1 MFRPAALL
9 AVFALTSALLG
20 GGSALPPLQV
30 AEAGT
35 PTRCLAVAR
44 LLSASEEESVR
55 MGRVLLILGES
66 NNATA
71 EDTARI
77 QTTVREAEQRRDQAQ
92 AVMRRFASAP
102 APNRETTTH
111 LSDAVSIGALRQE
124 LAACA
129 SAPASTPTPASTVRF
144 SREDGFDRPG
154 NDLRMVE
161 VAPRAYS
168 ACQAACQVDSRC
180 LAFTVYTPPP
190 GDKGFC
196 WLKHAAGERRQG
208 PHVSSGLRVP

>member
-102 APNRETTTH
+102 APNHETTTH

-129 SAPASTPTPASTVRF
+129 SSPAPVATTRF

-161 VAPRAYS
+161 VAPRAYP
-168 ACQAACQVDSRC
+168 ACQAACQGDSRC
-180 LAFTVYTPPP
+180 VAFTLYTPPP

-196 WLKHAAGERRQG
+196 WLKHAAGERRRA